1 MTHSFDLTKRVIAIT
16 GGYGHLGKSI
26 VESLLKHGATVW
38 VLGRDQ
44 NKHTK
49 AFAQTKS
56 GTERLFFQHCDIS
69 QTSSIKEAFESVF
82 RQAKGLDVII
92 NNAFYTSGNRSVS
105 LSDEDWDT
113 AMNGTLSSAFRCI
126 REAIPYLRKSESA
139 RIINVASTHGMMAT
153 DLEVYSDLHG
163 TFKPPDYGVA
173 KAGVIQITKYYASY
187 LGKEG
192 ITVNTVTPGPFPAD
206 RFQTNREFVEKL
218 AGKTLLKRIG
228 KPEEIGGA
236 FVFLA
241 SDTASYITG
250 QNIVVDGGLSIL

>member
-26 VESLLKHGATVW
+26 VECLLRHGATVW

-49 AFAQTKS
+49 AFAKIES
-56 GTERLFFQHCDIS
+56 GAERLFFQHCDIS
-69 QTSSIKEAFESVF
+69 ETSSIKEAFESVF
-82 RQAKGLDVII
+82 QQSKKLDVII

-105 LSDEDWDT
+105 LNDEDWNT
-113 AMNGTLSSAFRCI
+113 AIDGTLSSVFRCI
-126 REAIPYLRKSESA
+126 RETIPYLRNSECA

-153 DLEVYSDLHG
+153 DLDVYSDIHG

-206 RFQTNREFVEKL
+206 RIQKNRAFVEKL
-218 AGKTLLKRIG
+218 QEKTLLNRIG
-228 KPEEIGGA
+228 KPEEIGGV

-241 SDTASYITG
+241 SEASSYITG
-250 QNIVVDGGLSIL
+250 QNIVVDGGFSI

>member
-1 MTHSFDLTKRVIAIT
+1 MTHTFDLSKRVIAIT

-26 VESLLKHGATVW
+26 VECLLKHGATVW
-38 VLGRDQ
+38 VLGRNQ
-44 NKHTK
+44 NEHTK

-56 GTERLFFQHCDIS
+56 GIERLFFQHCDIS
-69 QTSSIKEAFESVF
+69 KTSSIKEAFESVF
-82 RQAKGLDVII
+82 QQSKRLDVII
-92 NNAFYTSGNRSVS
+92 NNAFYTSGNRSSS
-105 LSDEDWDT
+105 LSDEDWRI
-113 AMNGTLSSAFRCI
+113 AMDGTLSSVFRCI
-126 REAIPYLRKSESA
+126 REAIPYIRKSEFA

-153 DLEVYSDLHG
+153 DLEVYSEILD

-173 KAGVIQITKYYASY
+173 KAGVIQLTKYYASY

-206 RFQTNREFVEKL
+206 RIQKNQEFVKKL
-218 AGKTLLKRIG
+218 QEKTLLKRIG
-228 KPEEIGGA
+228 QPEEIGGV

-241 SDTASYITG
+241 SDASSYITG

>member
-1 MTHSFDLTKRVIAIT
+1 MTHTFDLTKRVIAIT
-16 GGYGHLGKSI
+16 GGYSHLGKSI
-26 VESLLKHGATVW
+26 VECLLKHGATVW
-38 VLGRDQ
+38 VLGRNQ
-44 NKHTK
+44 NKHTI

-56 GTERLFFQHCDIS
+56 GKENLFFQNCDIS

-105 LSDEDWDT
+105 LSDDDWNT
-113 AMNGTLSSAFRCI
+113 AMDGTLSSVFRCI
-126 REAIPYLRKSESA
+126 REAIPYLRKSEFA

-153 DLEVYSDLHG
+153 DFEVYSDING
-163 TFKPPDYGVA
+163 SFKPPDYGVA
-173 KAGVIQITKYYASY
+173 KAGIIQLAKYYASL

-206 RFQTNREFVEKL
+206 RIQENQAFVKKL
-218 AGKTLLKRIG
+218 QEKTLLKRIG

-241 SDTASYITG
+241 SDASSYITG

>member
-1 MTHSFDLTKRVIAIT
+1 MTHTFDLTKRVIAIT
-16 GGYGHLGKSI
+16 GGYSHLGKSI
-26 VESLLKHGATVW
+26 VECLLKHGASVW
-38 VLGRDQ
+38 VLGRNQ
-44 NKHTK
+44 NKHTI

-56 GTERLFFQHCDIS
+56 GKENLFFQNCDIS
-69 QTSSIKEAFESVF
+69 QTSSIREAFEFVF
-82 RQAKGLDVII
+82 RQTNGLDVII

-105 LSDEDWDT
+105 LSDEDWNT
-113 AMNGTLSSAFRCI
+113 AMDGTLSSVFRCI
-126 REAIPYLRKSESA
+126 REAIPYLRKSKFA

-153 DLEVYSDLHG
+153 DLEVYNELRG

-173 KAGVIQITKYYASY
+173 KAGVIQLTKYYASY

-206 RFQTNREFVEKL
+206 RIQENREFVKKL
-218 AGKTLLKRIG
+218 KDKTLLKRIG

-241 SDTASYITG
+241 SDASSYITG

>member
-1 MTHSFDLTKRVIAIT
+1 MTHTFDLSKRVIAIT
-16 GGYGHLGKSI
+16 GGYGHLGKGI
-26 VESLLKHGATVW
+26 VECLLKHGATVW
-38 VLGRDQ
+38 VLGRNQ

-56 GTERLFFQHCDIS
+56 GKERLFFQHCDIS
-69 QTSSIKEAFESVF
+69 QTSSIKEALESVF
-82 RQAKGLDVII
+82 HQSRGLDVII
-92 NNAFYTSGNRSVS
+92 NNAFYTSGNRSLS
-105 LSDEDWDT
+105 LSDEDWRTTMD
-113 AMNGTLSSAFRCI
+113 GTLSSVFRCI
-126 REAIPYLRKSESA
+126 REAIPYLRKSEFA
-139 RIINVASTHGMMAT
+139 RIINVASTHGMMAA
-153 DLEVYSDLHG
+153 DLEVYSDIHG

-173 KAGVIQITKYYASY
+173 KAGVIQLTKYYASY

-206 RFQTNREFVEKL
+206 RIQENQAFVKKL
-218 AGKTLLKRIG
+218 QEKTLLKRIG

-241 SDTASYITG
+241 SDASSYITG